1 MSMRFNDV
9 HIFRDQRFSLGVDM
23 QTQQPYLS
31 IPVANQMVDYEE
43 YYLISPDQ
51 FQQFADAPNIGALFA
66 DECRARLS
74 DHLIILQPGSDRGEP
89 L

>member
-1 MSMRFNDV
+1 MRFNDV
-9 HIFRDQRFSLGVDM
+9 HIFQGQRFSLGIDT

-43 YYLISPDQ
+43 YYLITPDQ
-51 FQQFADAPNIGALFA
+51 FQQYSTDPDAGALFA

-74 DHLIILQPGSDRGEP
+74 DQLLILQPGSDRGEP